1 MIQLRPKPSCPP
13 LLKSK
18 RVETLRTSLERTFKR
33 GQIKSAKFNSA
44 IWRDD
49 DVRLALYKYQNRK
62 CCYCERPRDAK
73 REPDIEHFRPK
84 AGILGSKKHP
94 GYWWLAYEWT
104 NLFFACRTCNQKHKM
119 TQFPLRRRGKRATN
133 PKSDLSKERPILPDL
148 VSEDPLGL
156 IGFKWSHE
164 LELAWPI
171 ATDAERGQK
180 IIKVLGLDSK
190 PLNEERGSQM
200 AILLAAAR
208 TMNYARKS
216 REANSIKKAALEIEH
231 LTRRDQPFVGFR
243 RYYFSDVGLGQYTAT
258 D

>member
-18 RVETLRTSLERTFKR
+18 RVETLRTNLERAFKR
-33 GQIKSAKFNSA
+33 GQIKSAKFKGE
-44 IWRDD
+44 IWRHDE
-49 DVRLALYKYQNRK
+49 VRLALYKYQNRK
-62 CCYCERPRDAK
+62 CCYCERPRDPT

-84 AGILGSKKHP
+84 AAVLGSKKHP

-104 NLFFACRTCNQKHKM
+104 NLFFACRTCNQEHKK
-119 TQFPLRRRGKRATN
+119 TNFPLRRGGKRATA

-148 VSEDPLGL
+148 VSEDPLTL
-156 IGFKWSHE
+156 IGFRWSYE
-164 LELAWPI
+164 LEEAWPI
-171 ATDAERGQK
+171 PTDAERGRQ
-180 IIKVLGLDSK
+180 IIKVFGLDSK

-200 AILLAAAR
+200 VTLLAAAR
-208 TMNYARKS
+208 AMNYAKKCQD
-216 REANSIKKAALEIEH
+216 ANSIKKATIEIEY

-243 RYYFSDVGLGQYTAT
+243 RYYFSDIGLGQYAAT